1 MNYKK
6 IKKHSHS
13 EKGISLYLTVL
24 ILTIL
29 LAISL
34 GMSRILV
41 SQMKIVGGMGNSVIA
56 FYAAD
61 TGTEKVL
68 YEDKLCRPD
77 CPAPPPCTPTP
88 EPCPTPSPC
97 ICPGTNCCE
106 GCPDT
111 CQGLFNN
118 SSFSENLDNNSS
130 YQATFY
136 NDLIVCDGSP
146 FCIRS
151 IGIYQGIRRAIEAT
165 RE

>member
-6 IKKHSHS
+6 IKKYFRS

-41 SQMKIVGGMGNSVIA
+41 GQIKMVGTMGNSVIA

-88 EPCPTPSPC
+88 DPCPTPSPC
-97 ICPGTNCCE
+97 PCPGCE
-106 GCPDT
+106 GYPDA
-111 CQGLFNN
+111 CQGLLNN
-118 SSFSENLDNNSS
+118 SSFSGSLEENGPT

-136 NDLIVCDGSP
+136 NDPITCGGSP

-151 IGIYQGIRRAIEAT
+151 IGIYRGIRRAIEAT